1 MTIPQ
6 EEAAVR
12 LPPFCFRLPAVFSP
26 FLSAP
31 PRGASFA
38 ALRPGLL
45 SAIPIV
51 PSANRPLRQDHPAPF
66 SLPDP
71 PHGKTSARPHSISIL
86 PADPIP
92 AERLPPKKLR
102 TYRIRTNLL
111 VRSSPPTRN
120 IRQEPPCPPR
130 TRPTRRSPVR
140 PDASRE
146 KPSGKKI
153 RRPAALIRKRTTPRA
168 GAFLRT
174 AGRPGE
180 KLRRRKS
187 RLILESYKKDLFSC
201 RFADTETAS
210 ANGSKGRKPERHDT
224 GATQRPALFP

>member
-26 FLSAP
+26 LLSAP

-45 SAIPIV
+45 SAIPTV
-51 PSANRPLRQDHPAPF
+51 PSANRPLRRTTRRRFRFPTRHTGKHPH
-66 SLPDP
+66 D
-71 PHGKTSARPHSISIL
+71 
-86 PADPIP
+86 
-92 AERLPPKKLR
+92 LPPQHFHPPGRPDSGR
-102 TYRIRTNLL
+102 TPPQKIPHLPNPDESPRPA
-111 VRSSPPTRN
+111 PPTRN

-130 TRPTRRSPVR
+130 TRPRRSPIR